1 MSTSPELPPPS
12 DGHEAPSRFVAF
24 LRKADDV
31 SLVLLLA
38 GCLITVPVLLWSM
51 VVMLAFD

>member
-12 DGHEAPSRFVAF
+12 YGHEAPSRFVAF